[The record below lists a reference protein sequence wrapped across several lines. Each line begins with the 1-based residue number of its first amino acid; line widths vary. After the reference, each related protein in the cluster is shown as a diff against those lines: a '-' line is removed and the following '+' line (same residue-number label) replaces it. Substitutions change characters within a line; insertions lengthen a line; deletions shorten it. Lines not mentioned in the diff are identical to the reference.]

1 MQTVTRSLLYG
12 ISSYTLYYAR
22 QPQHDMNRPRIYCF
36 KKNKEKNENQFKLTD
51 FDYLTADPKL
61 QMLKAAIPYLPVSQ
75 QRAVSLLVKIQ
86 ELQRA
91 QSLFDGE
98 EISAMGLSPSTPK
111 PATPIQLLQI
121 IKPYAGPREREMI
134 EMLENFQIMKEV
146 L

>member
-1 MQTVTRSLLYG
+1 M
-12 ISSYTLYYAR
+12 
-22 QPQHDMNRPRIYCF
+22 
-36 KKNKEKNENQFKLTD
+36 KEKNENQFKLTD

-98 EISAMGLSPSTPK
+98 EISAMGLSPSKARYPHTASADYQALCRSK
-111 PATPIQLLQI
+111 RT
-121 IKPYAGPREREMI
+121 G
-134 EMLENFQIMKEV
+134 ND
-146 L
+146 

>member
-1 MQTVTRSLLYG
+1 M
-12 ISSYTLYYAR
+12 
-22 QPQHDMNRPRIYCF
+22 
-36 KKNKEKNENQFKLTD
+36 KEKNENQFKLTD

-86 ELQRA
+86 
-91 QSLFDGE
+91 
-98 EISAMGLSPSTPK
+98 
-111 PATPIQLLQI
+111 LLQI
-121 IKPYAGPREREMI
+121 IKPYAGPKEREMI

>member
-1 MQTVTRSLLYG
+1 MELKLATPEQVREIYERDLKVSFPPAELKPVKNILEMMEAGCY
-12 ISSYTLYYAR
+12 
-22 QPQHDMNRPRIYCF
+22 RPWC
-36 KKNKEKNENQFKLTD
+36 
-51 FDYLTADPKL
+51 
-61 QMLKAAIPYLPVSQ
+61 
-75 QRAVSLLVKIQ
+75 
-86 ELQRA
+86 
-91 QSLFDGE
+91 LFDGE